1 MERRWKAGWRE
12 GGKQG
17 GEKVESRVEKKSKVE
32 QVGRAGA
39 AEQVGRVKVKGE
51 RAEC

>member
-12 GGKQG
+12 GGD
-17 GEKVESRVEKKSKVE
+17 RVEKKSKVE